1 MIARLSG
8 TLAEVSGDSAVI
20 DVGGVGYQVLA
31 SARTLEALGGTGSQV
46 MVLTE
51 LQVREDAWTLFAFG
65 SAGERHA
72 FRALTSIQGVGGRL
86 ALAILSVLP
95 PDELARA
102 AANGDK
108 ALISRANGVGPKLA
122 ARIANEL
129 QGKLGAP
136 ALAGA
141 VGAPAASRRSRRRRP
156 LRPRQPR
163 LQARRSQRRRQR
175 RPRRARPRR
184 HPRRA
189 GAGRAEEGGEV
200 TVRGC
205 ILRAR
210 FVPSEVERAPAQCWA
225 ESAVLQRR

>member
-8 TLAEVSGDSAVI
+8 TLAEVTADSAVI

-136 ALAGA
+136 ALAGVA
-141 VGAPAASRRSRRRRP
+141 GAPPPRAEHRRRRP

-163 LQARRSQRRRQR
+163 LQARRRQRRRQR
-175 RPRRARPRR
+175 RRGRSRLRRDA
-184 HPRRA
+184 RRA
-189 GAGRAEEGGEV
+189 GQAGAEKGGEV
-200 TVRGC
+200 IAHADASLAAAGDHV
-205 ILRAR
+205 LRLLA
-210 FVPSEVERAPAQCWA
+210 
-225 ESAVLQRR
+225 